1 MIDRSIKSKY
11 INVDDHRRIIAI
23 SDIHAN
29 LPVLKKLLK
38 KIAFDMHQDELFLV
52 GDLLEKG
59 AYNMETLHFIMELSK
74 SPHVHPMMG
83 NCDFVCK
90 NVLYEYRLDFLKEVL
105 LHRQNSIL
113 HEMAATLGIHFH
125 KDIDMIEYARILKQH
140 FPKELAF
147 VDQLPHV
154 VETQHYIFGHA
165 AILDED
171 HYGKEMRDIM
181 THNRFLDDAK
191 RFQKYVVVGHL
202 PVSEYC
208 DGICCFNPMI
218 DDFRHIIAIDGGN
231 EVKSAGQLNAL
242 LIEHGNFSYAHSDCL
257 KKAKVLDSIQPI
269 NRDPF
274 FIKWYDSSVKI
285 LKEDDIRYLCRHLS
299 SGKDFWI
306 PKDFIFHKGDEIHV
320 DNFTTYH
327 LPVEKG
333 DYVKIVSTCGEHA
346 LVKKNGIMGWIPRKI
361 LSK

>member
-1 MIDRSIKSKY
+1 
-11 INVDDHRRIIAI
+11 
-23 SDIHAN
+23 
-29 LPVLKKLLK
+29 
-38 KIAFDMHQDELFLV
+38 
-52 GDLLEKG
+52 
-59 AYNMETLHFIMELSK
+59 
-74 SPHVHPMMG
+74 
-83 NCDFVCK
+83 
-90 NVLYEYRLDFLKEVL
+90 
-105 LHRQNSIL
+105 
-113 HEMAATLGIHFH
+113 
-125 KDIDMIEYARILKQH
+125 
-140 FPKELAF
+140 
-147 VDQLPHV
+147 
-154 VETQHYIFGHA
+154 
-165 AILDED
+165 
-171 HYGKEMRDIM
+171 MRDIM

-269 NRDPF
+269 NSDPF